1 MPFTSAE
8 YNKAKKSIRE
18 GKGCGE
24 VKIRPEILKCCKID
38 DLILYFCNTALIK
51 SERLEQWSV
60 SNLVP
65 IPKEGDLSKG
75 GNYCG
80 IALGSI
86 VLKTYNRETLSRIRP
101 EIDCKLR
108 INQNGFR
115 KGRTTISQILA
126 LRRIIEG
133 AKELNLK
140 AIIIFID
147 FSKSFDTINHDQMFK
162 ILCAYGIPEQL
173 ISAIKDMYSNTQAKI
188 LSPDGETK
196 PFQVTSGAHQS
207 DTLAPNCFS

>member
-1 MPFTSAE
+1 MI
-8 YNKAKKSIRE
+8 KKES
-18 GKGCGE
+18 
-24 VKIRPEILKCCKID
+24 P
-38 DLILYFCNTALIK
+38 
-51 SERLEQWSV
+51 EQWSV

-65 IPKEGDLSKG
+65 IPKAGDLSKG

-86 VLKTYNRETLSRIRP
+86 VCKTYNRMILNRIRP

-115 KGRTTISQILA
+115 KGRITTNQILA

-133 AKELNLK
+133 VTEFNLK
-140 AIIIFID
+140 AIITFID
-147 FSKSFDTINHDQMFK
+147 FSKAFDTINCGQMFK

-173 ISAIKDMYSNTQAKI
+173 FSAIKDMYSNTQAKI
-188 LSPDGETK
+188 LSPDRETE
-196 PFQVTSGAHQS
+196 PFQVTSGVLQG
-207 DTLAPNCFS
+207 DT